1 MIFINHRLVK
11 TLFYVAIYHLEK
23 WYVPIIVISVSK
35 IAQNYWHSLHLNWK
49 DSNFKFLPTFLILDL
64 SVSCVSWTG
73 LTVTKCK
80 IPRQSFTVWVRSES
94 GLAVASCQ
102 QRRPRPTKPLSLE
115 TLDPIVLRQTEN
127 GFNARHRGQ
136 FHHSA
141 SYHLEEPRIYINIE
155 HFR

>member
-1 MIFINHRLVK
+1 VN
-11 TLFYVAIYHLEK
+11 TLFYVAIYHLEE
-23 WYVPIIVISVSK
+23 WYVPIIVNSVSK

-73 LTVTKCK
+73 PNRYKMQNTQTILYSL
-80 IPRQSFTVWVRSES
+80 RVRSES
-94 GLAVASCQ
+94 GLAVAPRQ
-102 QRRPRPTKPLSLE
+102 RRRPRHTKVTTRNIRPNSA
-115 TLDPIVLRQTEN
+115 QTN
-127 GFNARHRGQ
+127 RKWLRGQ

-141 SYHLEEPRIYINIE
+141 SYHLEDPRIYINIE